1 MFLLPLIPGA
11 SLSLRLRLGLLVVRP
26 SHLCRGATT
35 STLNGTG
42 QLVEALLEAQG
53 WGAPKILGICW
64 KIPKKNVRF
73 IALYSWKSPLQRGDF
88 SLTCLMTA
96 IPS

>member
-1 MFLLPLIPGA
+1 MTIDLYAFPCIFFSHLGMMGDGLVLLPLIPGA

-53 WGAPKILGICW
+53 WGGTGGKSLENAGKFE
-64 KIPKKNVRF
+64 KREV
-73 IALYSWKSPLQRGDF
+73 YS
-88 SLTCLMTA
+88 
-96 IPS
+96 IV